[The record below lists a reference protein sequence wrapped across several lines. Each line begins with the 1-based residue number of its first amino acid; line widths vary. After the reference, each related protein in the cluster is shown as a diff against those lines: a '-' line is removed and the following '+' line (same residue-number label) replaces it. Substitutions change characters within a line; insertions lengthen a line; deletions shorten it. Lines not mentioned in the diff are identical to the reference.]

1 MAAAGARSA
10 RGAGGPLGRAA
21 AAVVWLT
28 LATGGGFACGPDTSL
43 GTAAAAAGG
52 ATTPPGPAAAA
63 LLEPAPGAFDVPP
76 NLFGVTLRAPLGL
89 GDFASPISL
98 TAAAGEG
105 GSTGAP
111 PVEDPVLGPAR
122 PVDCGDGVPDT
133 WTCVLVPLAGSLAPA
148 TTYVV
153 SLAPGL
159 TDAAGRSLRAG
170 PVGQFTT
177 AAAPDLIAP
186 AIGHL
191 AVSLSGPCVV
201 VSFRTDEPA
210 AGELVLRSAA
220 DPGPDAAREIPV
232 GRGLTVFEGAA
243 RLGALPPGT
252 DLSVLV
258 RAVDPAGN
266 LAESAAVELTL
277 PASAVPLAITE
288 IHANPAGPEPAQEFV
303 ELENLGTLPL
313 DLGGMTLED
322 AKGKDVLPAVSVAA
336 RSYALVVP
344 SGFDPASVEDT
355 PPAPGTVLVR
365 VDARLGGDGLSN
377 GGEAIRL
384 RAADGA
390 LLSSYGSATPT
401 ATAAWSGRSIH
412 RIPEDACDQP
422 ATWTTQPRPATPGWG
437 PP

>member
-1 MAAAGARSA
+1 VALAGA
-10 RGAGGPLGRAA
+10 AA
-21 AAVVWLT
+21 AAVG
-28 LATGGGFACGPDTSL
+28 LALAASVGVACGPETSL
-43 GTAAAAAGG
+43 GTVGAATEGG
-52 ATTPPGPAAAA
+52 SPAPSGPPAAA
-63 LLEPAPGAFDVPP
+63 LLQPAPGAFDVPP
-76 NLFGVTLRAPLGL
+76 NLSALTLRGPTGL
-89 GDFASPISL
+89 GDGASPISL
-98 TAAAGEG
+98 TAAGED
-105 GSTGAP
+105 GATAAP
-111 PVEDPVLGPAR
+111 SLAAPILGPAR
-122 PVDCGDGVPDT
+122 PVDCSDGASDT

-153 SLAPGL
+153 SLEAGL
-159 TDAAGRSLRAG
+159 LDASGLPLRSG

-177 AAAPDLIAP
+177 AAAPDLVAP
-186 AIGHL
+186 AITRL
-191 AVSLSGPCVV
+191 AVSLSGPCVL

-210 AGELVLRSAA
+210 AGQLVIRPSADPDPAA
-220 DPGPDAAREIPV
+220 DREVPV
-232 GRGLTVFEGAA
+232 GRGLTVFQAAA
-243 RLGALPPGT
+243 RLGAVPPGT

-258 RAVDPAGN
+258 RAIDPAGN

-303 ELENLGTLPL
+303 ELENLGALPL
-313 DLGGMTLED
+313 DVGGMTLED
-322 AKGKDVLPAVSVAA
+322 GRGSDVLPAVSVPGRA
-336 RSYALVVP
+336 YALVVP
-344 SGFDPASVEDT
+344 TGFDPASVEDT
-355 PPAPGTVLVR
+355 PPAAGTILLR

-377 GGEAIRL
+377 AGEAIRL

>member
-1 MAAAGARSA
+1 VAAS
-10 RGAGGPLGRAA
+10 GGVVACGPETRLGTVA
-21 AAVVWLT
+21 
-28 LATGGGFACGPDTSL
+28 ATGGG
-43 GTAAAAAGG
+43 
-52 ATTPPGPAAAA
+52 TPAPSGPAAAA
-63 LLEPAPGAFDVPP
+63 LLEPVPGAFDVPP
-76 NLFGVTLRAPLGL
+76 NLFGVTLRAPPGL
-89 GDFASPISL
+89 GDVAAPISL
-98 TAAAGEG
+98 TVAGEG
-105 GSTGAP
+105 GAATAAP
-111 PVEDPVLGPAR
+111 LVGEPILGPAR
-122 PVDCGDGVPDT
+122 PVDCSAEVSDA
-133 WTCVLVPLAGSLAPA
+133 WICLLVPLAGSLAPA

-153 SLAPGL
+153 SLASGL
-159 TDAAGRSLRAG
+159 TDGAGLPFRSG

-177 AAAPDLIAP
+177 AAAPDLVAP
-186 AIGHL
+186 AITHL
-191 AVSLSGPCVV
+191 AVGLSGPCVL

-210 AGELVLRSAA
+210 AGQVVLRPAA
-220 DPGPDAAREIPV
+220 NPDPGAAREVSV
-232 GRGLTVFEGAA
+232 GRGLTVFQGAA
-243 RLGALPPGT
+243 RLGGLPPGI

-303 ELENLGTLPL
+303 ELENLGELPL
-313 DLGGMTLED
+313 DVGGMTLED
-322 AKGKDVLPAVSVAA
+322 ARGSDALPAVSLPGRA
-336 RSYALVVP
+336 YALVVP
-344 SGFDPASVEDT
+344 SGFDPASVKDT
-355 PPAPGTVLVR
+355 PPAAGTVLLR

-377 GGEAIRL
+377 AGEAIRL